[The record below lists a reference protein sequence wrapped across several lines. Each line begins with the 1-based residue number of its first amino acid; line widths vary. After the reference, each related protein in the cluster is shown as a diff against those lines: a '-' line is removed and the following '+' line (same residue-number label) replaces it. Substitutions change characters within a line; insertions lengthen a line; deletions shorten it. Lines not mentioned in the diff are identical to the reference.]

1 MNPHRAIAPDRNS
14 QYSRQLLSPFPLNIL
29 ILGVTLTVKF
39 NSLPKEVSRLVGKT
53 GLLNDMRRRSSQAFE
68 EIRRQSDGSPT
79 KDVTSTIR
87 LCGKPKATAPHEFW
101 TELLSLPNFY
111 LAWALAIV

>member
-1 MNPHRAIAPDRNS
+1 M
-14 QYSRQLLSPFPLNIL
+14 
-29 ILGVTLTVKF
+29 LGVALTVKF

-68 EIRRQSDGSPT
+68 VSS

-87 LCGKPKATAPHEFW
+87 LCGKLQATAPHEFW
-101 TELLSLPNFY
+101 TGLLSLPNLY
-111 LAWALAIV
+111 LACASAIV